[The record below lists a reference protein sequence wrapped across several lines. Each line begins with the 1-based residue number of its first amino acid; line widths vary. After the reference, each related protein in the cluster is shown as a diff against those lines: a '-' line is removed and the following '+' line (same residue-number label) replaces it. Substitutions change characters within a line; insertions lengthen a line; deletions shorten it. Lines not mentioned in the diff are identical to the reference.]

1 MGVPPV
7 IRGGDEKG
15 NQARD
20 ANGGWGDGTNVMA
33 FDDLSWG
40 WGLGALIWPVMAIES
55 SIHVNTPSFL
65 LACCP

>member
-33 FDDLSWG
+33 FDDLGWG
-40 WGLGALIWPVMAIES
+40 WGL
-55 SIHVNTPSFL
+55 
-65 LACCP
+65 